1 MARLGQNW
9 QGTAKRANHMSEGSK
24 IFDDIGRLM
33 NDAAGVAEGVRREA
47 ETVFKSQMERAVGDL
62 DLVRREDFEVLREIV
77 EIQGEEI
84 AQLRKELA
92 AFRRRKKT

>member
-1 MARLGQNW
+1 MNQ
-9 QGTAKRANHMSEGSK
+9 GSK

-47 ETVFKSQMERAVGDL
+47 ETAFGSQMERVVSDL
-62 DLVRREDFEVLREIV
+62 NLVRREEFDVLREIV
-77 EIQGEEI
+77 EVQGEEI
-84 AQLRKELA
+84 EQLRKELA